1 MIHHIAIATKNIGEA
16 HHFYTKA
23 MGFELVKAVKRKAP
37 GGGWTKNIFYDM
49 GDGALFA
56 LWDLK
61 GLEEAGLDPAAW
73 RAGFSHR
80 HGPAQLGEPHRL
92 RGQGRRRTSIG
103 AAGVGL
109 DHGYHVSVV
118 DHGFI
123 RSAYTLDPDGTMV
136 EWTYRTGP
144 LTATDRTEAHAIL
157 ADDSPATEEDYEGE
171 FHPLDGPQE
180 PARDRRAR
188 AGLGGAGHARRHRRL
203 GRPSRPHAARR
214 RGLAGVG
221 DRRGAHLA

>member
-37 GGGWTKNIFYDM
+37 GGGWTKHIFYDM

-73 RAGFSHR
+73 RAGFSTGMGLPNWVNHI
-80 HGPAQLGEPHRL
+80 AFEAKDAEDFD
-92 RGQGRRRTSIG
+92 RRSRRW
-103 AAGVGL
+103 L

-171 FHPLDGPQE
+171 FTRSTVPKSRPATAERE
-180 PARDRRAR
+180 PA
-188 AGLGGAGHARRHRRL
+188 
-203 GRPSRPHAARR
+203 
-214 RGLAGVG
+214 
-221 DRRGAHLA
+221 